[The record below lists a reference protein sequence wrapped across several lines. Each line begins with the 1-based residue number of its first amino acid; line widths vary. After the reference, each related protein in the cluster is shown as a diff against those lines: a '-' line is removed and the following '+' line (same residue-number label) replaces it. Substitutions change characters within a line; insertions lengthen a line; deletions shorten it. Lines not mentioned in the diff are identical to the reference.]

1 MHRRAAIQESDDE
14 EDETYND
21 VVPESPSSC
30 EDSKISKPTPKKRFV
45 NFFFG
50 YYYELFW
57 KTR

>member
-1 MHRRAAIQESDDE
+1 MHRRAIQESDDE

-45 NFFFG
+45 NF
-50 YYYELFW
+50 LLLLL
-57 KTR
+57 

>member
-1 MHRRAAIQESDDE
+1 MHRRAIQESDDE

-45 NFFFG
+45 NFLRIV
-50 YYYELFW
+50 YKKKKKE
-57 KTR
+57 